1 MSDRLDEATR
11 ALRAHPVDH
20 DRAADTRARL
30 LAAAQRKRRSPRRR
44 LVPWLVPLAAAFVA
58 TAALAGAGGRIA
70 AWIAPTPPEPPAPS
84 AAVRATT
91 QATAAPR
98 DAVTPTAIPEPNGA
112 TATSAAPEAPA
123 APPTVTTPAAPT
135 TVPTIAPAPVAKAA
149 SEPRGATHDGVAT
162 ANDRAVPPVTSAQP
176 PSAQPPSATAQ
187 PEAPAAPAP
196 APAPDPSDELYRA
209 AHDLHFRGGSPA
221 AAIAAWDRYLAAA
234 PSGRFALE
242 AQYNRAIALLR
253 AGRKAEGLAALRPF
267 ASGAHGAYR
276 KTEAQRLLDAA
287 ADGGT

>member
-11 ALRAHPVDH
+11 ALRAQPVEH

-70 AWIAPTPPEPPAPS
+70 AWIAPPPPEPPAPS
-84 AAVRATT
+84 TTARATT
-91 QATAAPR
+91 RTTTATPSAPR
-98 DAVTPTAIPEPNGA
+98 DAVTPTAIPEPNAA
-112 TATSAAPEAPA
+112 TATSATPEAPA
-123 APPTVTTPAAPT
+123 APPTVAPPAAPT
-135 TVPTIAPAPVAKAA
+135 TVPTIAPAPVLKAA
-149 SEPRGATHDGVAT
+149 REPRGAAHDVAT
-162 ANDRAVPPVTSAQP
+162 ANDRTAPLPPAASAQP
-176 PSAQPPSATAQ
+176 PPAQPPSATAQ
-187 PEAPAAPAP
+187 PEAQ

-221 AAIAAWDRYLAAA
+221 AAVAAWDRYLAAA